1 MYTILIVDDEQLER
15 QALRFILEKHCP
27 ECRVV
32 GEAGDGANAIRLAA
46 ETKPDIV
53 LLDIRMPQMNG
64 LEAAKG
70 IRALLPGVCILML
83 TAFDEFNYAKQAL
96 TVGAVDYLLKP
107 VRPEELLKA
116 LALVV
121 EKIGVDRSRKEEEEH
136 LRQSVEAARPFIQ
149 MSFVYDLISGN
160 MGESAN
166 FQERARFLG
175 LKAELR
181 LALVVDVD
189 DFKKLTVHASE
200 MEKQMVKQKIYQEI
214 CRSAG
219 DTAMVTPFGSDN
231 VIILLGF
238 VEDLTPE
245 QAKLKAQKL
254 ATAIRETIR
263 LNLNISITIGIGRYY
278 DDSREIRKSYHE
290 AVNAQRQ
297 RFYLGDSQIIHIE
310 DVPFLGDMPFHY
322 PFQHERL
329 LLDKV
334 RCGERKQAKAEL
346 RNLLEA
352 IFAGKSSIETVKA
365 CVLELLIVLSRSAVE
380 GGADLERLTL
390 LNLECISLLNQCSSR
405 NEVESWLIGSL
416 DQFLDNMLENR
427 SSMNTRVINKACEYI
442 TKNCQRN
449 LPLEEVAQTVH
460 LSPFY
465 FSRLFK
471 QEKGYNFV
479 DFMTKVR
486 IDKAKRMLQEPDYT
500 VVRIAAEVGYQDA
513 SYFCR
518 VFRQA
523 MKMTPNQYRAQNRRQ
538 EEVTEREKEDGKKLT
553 T

>member
-15 QALRFILEKHCP
+15 QALRFIVETKC
-27 ECRVV
+27 EQIRVV

-46 ETKPDIV
+46 QTKPDIV
-53 LLDIRMPQMNG
+53 LMDIRMPEMNG

-70 IRALLPGVCILML
+70 IRALLPNASILML
-83 TAFDEFNYAKQAL
+83 TAFDEFSYAKQAL

-107 VRPEELLKA
+107 VRPDDLVKA
-116 LALVV
+116 LTAAK
-121 EKIGVDRSRKEEEEH
+121 EKIGADRSRQEEEDR
-136 LRQSVEAARPFIQ
+136 LRQNVEAARPFIQ

-160 MGESAN
+160 VGDSVN
-166 FQERARFLG
+166 FQDRSRFLG
-175 LKAELR
+175 LR
-181 LALVVDVD
+181 TDPHLAMVVDVD

-200 MEKQMVKQKIYQEI
+200 MEKQMVKQQLYQAI
-214 CRSAG
+214 RDAAG
-219 DTAMVTPFGSDN
+219 ELSLVTPFGSDN
-231 VIILLGF
+231 IIILLGF
-238 VEDLTPE
+238 AETVTPE
-245 QAKLKAQKL
+245 FAKDHAKKL
-254 ATAIRETIR
+254 ATAIREMIR
-263 LNLNISITIGIGRYY
+263 RSLNISITVGIGRYY
-278 DDSREIRKSYHE
+278 QDVLEMHKSYHE
-290 AVNAQRQ
+290 ALNAQRQ
-297 RFYLGDSQIIHIE
+297 RFYLGDSQIIHID
-310 DVPFLGDMPFHY
+310 DVPFLGDVPFHY
-322 PFQHERL
+322 PFQHERA

-334 RCGERKQAKAEL
+334 RCGDRRQAKVEL
-346 RNLLEA
+346 RTLLEE
-352 IFAGKSSIETVKA
+352 IFAAKSSIETVKA

-390 LNLECISLLNQCSSR
+390 LNLECISLLNQCASR
-405 NEVESWLIGSL
+405 SEVENWLISSL

-427 SSMNTRVINKACEYI
+427 GSMNTRVINKACEYI
-442 TKNCQRN
+442 VKNCQRN
-449 LPLEEVAQTVH
+449 LPLEEVAQAVH

-486 IDKAKRMLQEPDYT
+486 LDKAKRMLQEPEHT

-523 MKMTPNQYRAQNRRQ
+523 MNMTPNQYRAENRRLN
-538 EEVTEREKEDGKKLT
+538 ESEKGSNGQSKKMPT
-553 T
+553 